1 MSVNNMR
8 ISLISLVISLVV
20 IIILPGC
27 SSSRHASNE
36 ELPGNKLQKKY
47 AELIDVPPGRIT
59 NKALYEF
66 IDKWLNT
73 KYKYGAQQNTGI
85 DCSGFTQL
93 LYGEVFKKKITRT
106 SESQFNGSK
115 HISSRN
121 KLQEGDLVFFTTV
134 KGKKISHVGVY
145 LQNDRFINATSK
157 GVIISDMNLK
167 YWDERFVGGG
177 KPQ

>member
-1 MSVNNMR
+1 MR
-8 ISLISLVISLVV
+8 IKIIPIS
-20 IIILPGC
+20 ILWIAAFTITGC
-27 SSSRHASNE
+27 SSSRRASHE
-36 ELPGNKLQKKY
+36 ELPSNKIQKKY
-47 AELIDVPPGRIT
+47 GGLLDVPPSRIT

-73 KYKYGAQQNTGI
+73 KYQYGAQQNTGI

-93 LYGEVFKKKITRT
+93 LYGEVFKKKISRT
-106 SESQFNGSK
+106 SELQYNSSK

-157 GVIISDMNLK
+157 GVVISDMNAK
-167 YWDERFVGGG
+167 YWDERFVEGG
-177 KPQ
+177 KP